1 MFARQLISITLVLLV
16 IFQFVNASVF
26 SQLQFIKINSPKNG
40 ASFEAGEKV
49 TIKYTMQ
56 PLVYKSVSMGRAT
69 SLKVAFH
76 KRSGNTVQKQL
87 SSVSNKCPITAQQDK
102 FVSHSTT
109 WTIPKKLAPGSYAFL
124 FKEVVRVRSGTLNV
138 QETIKINIVEK

>member
-1 MFARQLISITLVLLV
+1 MFAKQLISITLVLLV

-40 ASFEAGEKV
+40 ATFEAGEKM

-69 SLKVAFH
+69 SLKINFH
-76 KRSGNTVQKQL
+76 KRSGDKLQNQL
-87 SSVSNKCPITAQQDK
+87 SAVSNKCPVTAQQDK
-102 FVSHSTT
+102 FVTHTTT
-109 WTIPKKLAPGSYAFL
+109 WTVPKNLKPGSYAFA
-124 FKEVVRVRSGTLNV
+124 FKEQVRVRSGTLNV
-138 QETIKINIVEK
+138 QEIIKFSVVEK